1 MVTSTNTLGSSQ
13 ASSTDF
19 SIKVSKTS
27 YSDKYTSEVYKADN
41 NKTVSKTEEKTKS
54 EDFKDV
60 LSSQSSSKKY
70 DVQEVNNAN
79 NKAVSEDTSK
89 IDELKEKLN
98 ELEENS
104 KSEDK
109 DNIEDILNQ
118 LLILLD
124 KFGIK
129 DDKLE
134 GLNEK
139 LGSENL
145 KNILQGINE
154 ENKASNNLN
163 SIMEK
168 LMELMKNDSVKETLD
183 TDSLK
188 SIDKILSNLSSKL
201 ADDNTEAGKTIKGNL
216 KNLMSEISNIL
227 EDKQKQNGKILT
239 LEDML
244 KNKNYS
250 QDSKENSLGNES
262 NKNTSSEAPK
272 SKETSK
278 EDKFLNSLID
288 DNKDSSSNKINLFAS
303 RTQFNQ
309 NQSVDTV
316 RGLTINKA
324 TFSDDLIKDVK
335 FMSTNAVKELT
346 VKINPGDIGEITI
359 KLIQEDGVMKANL
372 KANSKEAT
380 ALLAQNLA
388 DIKKQ
393 LNEQNIK
400 IADVNVELYQEDT
413 TFFKDQGFGGQF
425 SEEQRKSGNSN
436 SSATVNYTTI
446 SEDDLINNVVAN
458 NSNIELFA

>member
-1 MVTSTNTLGSSQ
+1 MVTGSNTLGSSNTGGVDY
-13 ASSTDF
+13 ST
-19 SIKVSKTS
+19 KTN

-41 NKTVSKTEEKTKS
+41 NRTASKTEEKTKS

-60 LSSQSSSKKY
+60 LSSQASSKKD
-70 DVQEVNNAN
+70 DVKEVSKVD
-79 NKAVSEDTSK
+79 NKTTSEDASK

-98 ELEENS
+98 ELEEAS

-129 DDKLE
+129 DDLKLE

-139 LGSENL
+139 LSSENL
-145 KNILQGINE
+145 KNILQGINV

-168 LMELMKNDSVKETLD
+168 LMELMKNDSVKKDLD

-201 ADDNTEAGKTIKGNL
+201 AEDNTEAGKAIKGNL

-278 EDKFLNSLID
+278 EDKFLNSLLD
-288 DNKDSSSNKINLFAS
+288 DNKDNSSNKINLFAS

-324 TFSDDLIKDVK
+324 TFADDLIKDVK

-413 TFFKDQGFGGQF
+413 TFFKDQGFAGQ
-425 SEEQRKSGNSN
+425 SSGEQRKNGNTSSNSN
-436 SSATVNYTTI
+436 VNYTAI
-446 SEDDLINNVVAN
+446 SEDDLTDNVVT
-458 NSNIELFA
+458 NSSNLELFA